1 MIRHSGLRVSAAILG
16 LLAAW
21 GLRAEAPGAGSGSEV
36 YKIELM
42 TQNLY
47 VGADIFRVFGGAECG
62 PLQSVG
68 DIFATVEATN
78 FPERAE
84 AIADLVQRNRP
95 HVIGLQEV
103 ALIRGQT
110 PSDGAIV
117 VNPDGTFTFLP
128 NAQDLIYDYLQI
140 LLDALAARGLDYVE
154 VAGATASNADVEFP
168 MASFDED
175 CNFTS
180 IPMDLR
186 LTDRDVILVRGD
198 LETANAVSANFAAT
212 LPVQIPVGPGQVLS
226 FEFTRGFGA
235 ADVTVGKRTYR
246 VANTHLEVGDG
257 GDPASPVNAVQFFQ
271 ALELIGTV
279 TPTPL
284 PLAVMG
290 DFNSSPNPLDARPAY
305 ATMLGAGYLDLW
317 TVRQGPPD
325 PGYTCCQDEALR
337 NPASELDSR
346 IDLVFT
352 RLPED
357 AALMPI
363 RSEVV
368 GDADNEKTASGMWA
382 SDHAGVVTTL
392 KFRR

>member
-1 MIRHSGLRVSAAILG
+1 VRPAPVRRGDLR
-16 LLAAW
+16 
-21 GLRAEAPGAGSGSEV
+21 
-36 YKIELM
+36 
-42 TQNLY
+42 
-47 VGADIFRVFGGAECG
+47 
-62 PLQSVG
+62 
-68 DIFATVEATN
+68 
-78 FPERAE
+78 ERAGHE
-84 AIADLVQRNRP
+84 LPGPRRGHRRP
-95 HVIGLQEV
+95 RPAQQAPRDRLQEV

-128 NAQDLIYDYLQI
+128 NAQEVIYDYLQI
-140 LLDALAARGLDYVE
+140 LLEALAARGLDYVE
-154 VAGATASNADVEFP
+154 VAGARAENADVEFP
-168 MASFDED
+168 MASLDED

-180 IPMDLR
+180 VPMDLR

-198 LETANAVSANFAAT
+198 LETANASSANFAAT
-212 LPVQIPVGPGQVLS
+212 LPVQIPVGPGQILS

-235 ADVTVGKRTYR
+235 TDLTVGKRTYR
-246 VANTHLEVGDG
+246 VVNTHLEVGDG
-257 GDPASPVNAVQFFQ
+257 DDPASPVNAVQFFQ

-284 PLAVMG
+284 PLAVLG
-290 DFNSSPNPLDARPAY
+290 DFNSSPDPLDARPAY
-305 ATMLGAGYLDLW
+305 GMMAGAGYLDLW

-325 PGYTCCQDEALR
+325 PGCTCCQDEALR
-337 NPASELDSR
+337 NPASALDSR

-357 AALMPI
+357 TALLPI

-368 GDADNEKTASGMWA
+368 GDAHNEKTASGMWA